1 MVRIFSSLVGIAA
14 AAVALLGTAEA
25 YGSAVDYD
33 GQLCTDFVNYKVW
46 LPPGRTVQ
54 LVEQGLAAM
63 GLSKNATDQIPF
75 ACYDSFMKYACSSA
89 FPMAEATANPL
100 IYNVRF
106 TCKSTCQKAVNDC
119 QFTLGIVKPD
129 AIPNCDGPIP
139 GSITPEIPA
148 GVAFQPNEP
157 CLAGTCLKP
166 QGADQKCLPAVG
178 GDGLR
183 IKCPEPYFKEDQRL
197 IKEGVP
203 TSEQYC
209 KNGCC
214 LQCPAQYALYK
225 DGALDIGF
233 KVTDYTRAVS
243 TVFSFLLMIS
253 YLCLPEKRSH
263 PSALILFFSICVFL
277 FSVVIIF
284 PLTDRYGMQCSADGV
299 NPSTQFNNLRCAI
312 QGGILIFASVGTAAW
327 CTAVIVNL
335 HLHTVWNSAWMAR
348 KYWLLH
354 ILCWGAA
361 AAICGTALGL
371 GEVKWEYAT
380 LCLISQHRASDIFFY
395 PMAAMIFP
403 AFLLH
408 IATFIHI
415 ARISTQAGVDSET
428 MSRSTLSAGAAAVIS
443 HRRHVMMAIKVQW
456 RAALMAIW
464 ALVTVTFYWLFYFV
478 QLRKID
484 PRDLELH
491 IWEFVA
497 CLSKGTAHDTCVE
510 TMKDVV
516 PPYVLMIAA
525 EFAVSTIGTVIFL
538 VFFKA
543 ALWEEWKEW
552 FANVSYFLRGRRTQ
566 QKEQEQFFV
575 I

>member
-1 MVRIFSSLVGIAA
+1 MAA
-14 AAVALLGTAEA
+14 AAVTLLGSAEA
-25 YGSAVDYD
+25 YGSAVNYD
-33 GQLCTDFVNYKVW
+33 GTLCKDFVDYKVW
-46 LPPGRTVQ
+46 VPPNVTVQ
-54 LVEQGLAAM
+54 AIEKALAAK
-63 GLSKNATDQIPF
+63 GLTQKNVDQIPF
-75 ACYDSFMKYACSSA
+75 DCYDSYMKYVCSSA
-89 FPMAEATANPL
+89 FPYAEQTTDPL
-100 IYNVRF
+100 VYNVRF
-106 TCKSTCQKAVNDC
+106 TCKSTCQKAVADC
-119 QFTLGIVKPD
+119 KDRLELAEQALGVKGLV
-129 AIPNCDGPIP
+129 PNCDGPIEGSVSP
-139 GSITPEIPA
+139 GIPS
-148 GVAFQPNEP
+148 GVPFQPDNA
-157 CLAGTCLKP
+157 CLAGKCIKP
-166 QGADQKCLPAVG
+166 QGNDQKCLPAVG
-178 GDGLR
+178 GGDLR
-183 IKCPEPYFKEDQRL
+183 VKCPEPYFKEDVRL
-197 IKEGVP
+197 AKEGIT

-243 TVFSFLLMIS
+243 MVLSFILMMS
-253 YLCLPEKRSH
+253 YLCLPDKRSH

-284 PLTDRYGMQCSADGV
+284 PLVDRHGMQCSADGV

-327 CTAVIVNL
+327 CTALIINL
-335 HLHTVWNSAWMAR
+335 HLHTVWNSAWMAK
-348 KYWLLH
+348 KYWMLH
-354 ILCWGAA
+354 ILCWGIA
-361 AAICGTALGL
+361 AAICGAALGM

-380 LCLISQHRASDIFFY
+380 LCLISQRRASEMFFY
-395 PMAAMIFP
+395 PLAAMIFP

-456 RAALMAIW
+456 RAAVMAIW
-464 ALVTVTFYWLFYFV
+464 ALVTVTFYWLFYFI

-484 PRDLELH
+484 PEDLEDH

-497 CLSKGTAHDTCVE
+497 CLYKGIEHDTCVE
-510 TMKDVV
+510 TMKEVV

-543 ALWEEWKEW
+543 ALWEEWKECLS
-552 FANVSYFLRGRRTQ
+552 NISYFIRGRRNQ
-566 QKEQEQFFV
+566 RKEQEQFFV